1 MEWASKSCFQCLE
14 SIMVGKRIPMS
25 PQNQVEFGSYAKDIV
40 VVPHEKPLVII
51 HHVCCWNVW

>member
-1 MEWASKSCFQCLE
+1 
-14 SIMVGKRIPMS
+14 MS